1 MKKILRAIGI
11 VDAIA
16 IIIFA
21 ILYFTNS
28 YRNINILPI
37 LLAILIICIIF
48 EIVLN
53 NYYSKVSYY
62 DLLNY

>member
-1 MKKILRAIGI
+1 MQKILRVIGI

-48 EIVLN
+48 R
-53 NYYSKVSYY
+53 SKKG
-62 DLLNY
+62 NK